1 MLDVNT
7 AKILAVIITFL
18 KLEHT
23 FIAAKAGKTTSAVI
37 SNEPTRFIASTITT
51 AEITSIVVLYKL
63 TLIPL
68 AFANSSSKVTAK
80 IL

>member
-37 SNEPTRFIASTITT
+37 SNEPTRFIASTITK
-51 AEITSIVVLYKL
+51 ASGINVNLYN
-63 TLIPL
+63 TMI
-68 AFANSSSKVTAK
+68 AV
-80 IL
+80 I